1 MTDELNR
8 DQETTTGSAEQQNGT
23 DASGSEQQQTFT
35 QDDVNRIVQKRVAKY
50 SDYED
55 LKAKAAKYDETVEA
69 SKSDLQKAT
78 EKAAALE
85 KELTE
90 LKTAEQ
96 IRVTRTQV
104 AQAKGIPEALLTGT
118 TEEEC
123 TAQADAILTWAKDN
137 VKPGYPKVPDGGDP
151 GSTKPAREV
160 FMEWLNNQ

>member
-1 MTDELNR
+1 MTDEIR
-8 DQETTTGSAEQQNGT
+8 DQENTTGSAEQQNGT
-23 DASGSEQQQTFT
+23 DVNGSEQQTTFT

-55 LKAKAAKYDETVEA
+55 LKAKAAKYDEAVEA

-85 KELTE
+85 KELNE

-96 IRVTRTQV
+96 IRTVRTQV
-104 AQAKGIPEALLTGT
+104 AQSKGIPEALLTGT

-123 TAQADAILTWAKDN
+123 TAQAEVILAWAKDN
-137 VKPGYPKVPDGGDP
+137 KPGYPKVPDGGDP